1 MKRDEWRDHCELS
14 EEEMHGLESYLK
26 TNDCKILSIVRGK
39 WDNIGFRDRKVVW
52 LI

>member
-1 MKRDEWRDHCELS
+1 MNKTEWQAH
-14 EEEMHGLESYLK
+14 HGLSDGEMLELERYLQD
-26 TNDCKILSIVRGK
+26 NDAKILSIVRGK